1 MHISGDVALAIMQ
14 YVRAT
19 GDQSLITDQGFGEI
33 LMGLGDFWIS
43 MLTLNTTS
51 GLYGVHGKFE

>member
-19 GDQSLITDQGFGEI
+19 GDQSLITDEGGEI
-33 LMGLGDFWIS
+33 LMGLGDFLIS

-51 GLYGVHGKFE
+51 GLYGIHGKFE